1 MKFLFFR
8 ASWCDPC
15 NRTAPSVYELF
26 NENVGV
32 RENFTLEIVDVDEQ
46 PERASKMG
54 VRGLPTFVVTDDNGQ
69 ERSRRIGA
77 MPKRKLAEWLEMD
90 FNSTLTIALK
100 APMAMVT
107 SVLAEKCKIGKN
119 NT

>member
-26 NENVGV
+26 NENAGV
-32 RENFTLEIVDVDEQ
+32 QQNFTLEIIDVDEQ
-46 PERASKMG
+46 PERAARLD
-54 VRGLPTFVVTDDNGQ
+54 VRGLPTFVVTDDAGR
-69 ERSRRIGA
+69 ERSRRVGA

-100 APMAMVT
+100 APMAMLT
-107 SVLAEKCKIGKN
+107 SVLAEKCKIGKS